1 MRLNYKSLYRAFTPS
16 GTPGQQCY
24 IKAACVALI
33 LYSSLTCTISMASDK
48 QPTCGL
54 RIADGPMYITN
65 ECIDPLFNQP
75 VIDVDEWRDTPVRH
89 RYVNGHFSGT
99 GSRFSFYF
107 PPIDKF
113 KGRFFQT
120 THQLLMSENAD
131 PGSIAFAIASGG
143 YAVQSF
149 PGPKERITSVAE
161 AFEGR
166 DPSLGGYRVNA
177 AAAKFSRTLAA
188 KMYGDRRI
196 YGYISGGS
204 GGSFQVVASLQNS
217 SGVWD
222 GGVPYVMGSPQAMP
236 NVFTVRIHALRV
248 LKNKFPQI
256 MDAIDPGGS
265 GDMYAGLNKEEQGA
279 LREATLMGFPPRG
292 WFDYPT
298 LNGGPLTLV
307 AGYVP
312 KLDPTYV
319 DDFWTKPGYLGTDP
333 ESSIGKARI
342 QHDTDIVSVTTTGPM
357 TQIKLSSKPD
367 EDLTGADLVITSGAA
382 AGESI
387 ALFDLSSFGLVP
399 ATQPGQSVPLADKDI
414 VSASGMFGSDP
425 SVIASLKTGDRVR
438 VDNSWYL
445 AMQTYHRHQVP
456 TPDYYAWDEFRGKD
470 GRPVYPQRKVLIGP
484 ISAFNGAGSI
494 QDGTF
499 NGKMIVIENLMDIDA
514 LSWQADWYRT
524 KVHEAGRAKDFR
536 LYYIDHADHVGR
548 PNGSRAARLV
558 DYSGALQQALLDLS
572 AWVEQDVPP
581 PAETHYTVVDSQ
593 IKVPP
598 TAEHRLGFEPVVEL
612 KVNGSDR
619 ADVKAGQKVT
629 FHARI
634 EVPPDTGKIILA
646 EWDFMGAGDYPV
658 TENFSKPEPAVD
670 FEKTY
675 TFSKPGTYFP
685 VLRATSQR
693 EGNSDTPFTRIQN
706 LGRVRVVVK

>member
-1 MRLNYKSLYRAFTPS
+1 MWGRYIGKYNVFKQSKFNDYFGQYKLAVTALLFYFCLSWTTSIVS
-16 GTPGQQCY
+16 GAQT
-24 IKAACVALI
+24 
-33 LYSSLTCTISMASDK
+33 
-48 QPTCGL
+48 TCGPND
-54 RIADGPMYITN
+54 ADGPMFITAD
-65 ECIDPLFNQP
+65 CVDPILKEA

-89 RYVNGHFSGT
+89 RYVNGHFADT

-107 PPIDKF
+107 PPVDKF

-120 THQLLMSENAD
+120 THQLITSENAD
-131 PGSIAFAIASGG
+131 PGSISFAIASGG
-143 YAVQSF
+143 YAVQSV
-149 PGPKERITSVAE
+149 PGPKEAIRSVAE
-161 AFEGR
+161 AFDDR

-177 AAAKFSRTLAA
+177 AAAKFSRELAA

-204 GGSFQVVASLQNS
+204 GGAFQVIAAMQNS
-217 SGVWD
+217 SGIWD
-222 GGVPYVMGSPQAMP
+222 GGIPYVMGSPVAMP
-236 NVFTVRIHALRV
+236 NVFTLRINALRV
-248 LKNKFPQI
+248 LKDKFPQI

-265 GDMYAGLNKEEQGA
+265 GDMYAGLNEEEKGA

-312 KLDPTYV
+312 KLDPAYV
-319 DDFWTKPGYLGTDP
+319 EDFWTKPGYLGADP
-333 ESSIGKARI
+333 KSSVGKSRI
-342 QHDTDIVSVTTTGPM
+342 QHDTTIVSVTTTGPL
-357 TQIKLSSKPD
+357 TRIKLKSKPD
-367 EDLTGADLVITSGAA
+367 GDLTGADLVITSGAG
-382 AGESI
+382 AGNSLS
-387 ALFDLSSFGLVP
+387 LFDLSSFGLGP
-399 ATQPGQSVPLADKDI
+399 AIRPGQSVPLADKDI

-425 SVIASLKTGDRVR
+425 TVIASLKPGDKVR

-445 AMQTYHRHQVP
+445 ALQTFHRHQVP
-456 TPDYYAWDEFRGKD
+456 TPDYYAWNIFRRSNGE
-470 GRPVYPQRKVLIGP
+470 PIYPQRKVLIGP
-484 ISAFNGAGSI
+484 ISAFNGAGSL

-514 LSWQADWYRT
+514 IPWQADWYRT
-524 KVHEAGRAKDFR
+524 KVREAGRAKDFR

-548 PNGSRAARLV
+548 PNGARAARLV
-558 DYSGALQQALLDLS
+558 YYSGALQQALMDLS

-581 PAETHYTVVDSQ
+581 PAETSYSVVDSQ

-598 TAEHRLGFEPVVEL
+598 TAGKRMGIQPVVEL
-612 KVNGSDR
+612 KVNSSDR
-619 ADVKAGQKVT
+619 ADVKVGQPVT
-629 FHARI
+629 FTARI

-646 EWDFMGAGDYPV
+646 EWDFTGVGNYPV
-658 TENFSKPEPAVD
+658 TERISNPKPEMD

-693 EGNSDTPFTRIQN
+693 EGNPNTPFRRVQN
-706 LGRVRVVVK
+706 IDRVRVVVK